1 MNGTEDIERVEQLY
15 SIISNRQLPDDP
27 DSVQKKIDIIREL
40 EKITKQEFLSTADFH
55 QKINSFILKRGS
67 IRNDAVRFQ
76 TKRIELGLTQEE
88 LSRILGVSVRIIK
101 HWEAGTRPLS
111 KLGLSWLYSA
121 KGEHKFDSEANR
133 RG

>member
-1 MNGTEDIERVEQLY
+1 MNGLNDIERVKQLY
-15 SIISNRQLPDDP
+15 AIIVHGQLPDDP
-27 DSVQKKIDIIREL
+27 DSIQKKIDIIREL

-88 LSRILGVSVRIIK
+88 LSRVLGVSIRRIK
-101 HWEAGTRPLS
+101 HWEAGTRPIS
-111 KLGLSWLYSA
+111 KLGLSWLNSA

>member
-76 TKRIELGLTQEE
+76 TKRKDLGLTQEE
-88 LSRILGVSVRIIK
+88 LAQILHVSVRRIK

-111 KLGLSWLYSA
+111 KLGLSWLNSP
-121 KGEHKFDSEANR
+121 KGDPKFSSEANR